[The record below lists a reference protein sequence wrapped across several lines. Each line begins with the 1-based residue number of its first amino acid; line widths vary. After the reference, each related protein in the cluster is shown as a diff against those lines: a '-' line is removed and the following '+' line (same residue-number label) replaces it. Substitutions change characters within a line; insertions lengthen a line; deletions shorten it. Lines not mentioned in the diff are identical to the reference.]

1 MPYEIRRRGEEAL
14 RDPFREMVP
23 LRSVMDRLF
32 ESAFMP
38 NFFEG
43 QFGSGARGF
52 GMDVDEDDDHVY
64 VSCHLPGID
73 PNDVQ
78 IQVHDNVL
86 SISGETKRRT
96 PEGRRS
102 VMQETSYGRFERRVA
117 LSSPVDADK
126 AMADYRDGILEIR
139 LPKSEASKPRTI
151 QIRGGSGASSTT
163 SSSAKAS
170 AGPKNS

>member
-1 MPYEIRRRGEEAL
+1 MPYEIRRRGD
-14 RDPFREMVP
+14 DPFREMVP

-38 NFFEG
+38 NYFGEG
-43 QFGSGARGF
+43 QLGAGMRGF
-52 GMDVDEDDDHVY
+52 GMDVEEDDDAVF

-86 SISGETKRRT
+86 SVSGETKRRS
-96 PEGRRS
+96 PEGRRA
-102 VMQETSYGRFERRVA
+102 VRQESSYGRFERQVA
-117 LSSPVDADK
+117 LASPVDADK
-126 AMADYRDGILEIR
+126 ATADYRDGILEIR

-151 QIRGGSGASSTT
+151 KIGSTPSR
-163 SSSAKAS
+163 AKA
-170 AGPKNS
+170 